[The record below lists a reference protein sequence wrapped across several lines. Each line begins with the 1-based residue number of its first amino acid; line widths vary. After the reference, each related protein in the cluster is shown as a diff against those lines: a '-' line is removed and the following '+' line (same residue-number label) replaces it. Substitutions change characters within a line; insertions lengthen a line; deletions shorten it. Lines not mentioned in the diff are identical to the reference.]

1 MLKIR
6 LARTGKKKQAS
17 YRVVVADKDSRR
29 DGRVVERIGYYN
41 PLPNPADYR
50 IKEERALYWLTVG
63 AQPTDAVRIL
73 LEKQGTLA
81 RLARFHAGETLESLV
96 AEFSGPAEA
105 ASQPPAAQPKVAEAP
120 AVAAVEETVVS
131 EAAPVEAAVAETTAD
146 TEAVATEAV
155 AAEAVEE
162 VAEETAAD
170 DNADAAEVVE
180 VEAVAD
186 VPAET
191 EAAEEVEATTDEAE
205 TAAEESE

>member
-96 AEFSGPAEA
+96 AEFNGPAEV
-105 ASQPPAAQPKVAEAP
+105 ASQPVAAQPKVAEAP
-120 AVAAVEETVVS
+120 AAAAVEETVVS
-131 EAAPVEAAVAETTAD
+131 EAAPVEAAPVEAALAETTAD
-146 TEAVATEAV
+146 TEAV
-155 AAEAVEE
+155 
-162 VAEETAAD
+162 AD

-180 VEAVAD
+180 VEAAAD
-186 VPAET
+186 MPAET
-191 EAAEEVEATTDEAE
+191 ETAEEVEATTDEAE
-205 TAAEESE
+205 AVAEESE